1 MVREESSHFR
11 RKWGITMKEKEKKKA
26 EIKISGMS
34 CATCAVTVEKSLSS
48 VEGVKLAR
56 VNLGTETAVVEY
68 VPEKANMKILE
79 EAVRSAGYDVV
90 NEKVTVKIGGM
101 SCASCVRTVENAIN
115 ALDGVLEV
123 DVNLGAEKAYIVFNP
138 KMVGLPE
145 IKDAIESAG
154 YQYLGL
160 EGEEEDA
167 ERKIREKDLKS
178 KLNRVIVGFAI
189 GIPMLL
195 LTYLSIK
202 LPISL
207 PYLMLIISTP
217 VFIYLSY
224 PIFSAGY
231 HALKNKNLSMDVM
244 YSMGI
249 GVAFVASIFGTFGI
263 VLSKDFLFYDTA
275 ILLATFLM
283 MGRYLEARAKG
294 RTSEAIKK
302 LMGLQPKTAI
312 VIKDG
317 KEVEV
322 PIDNVEIGDIVLVK
336 PGERIPVDGEV
347 VEGESYVNESMI
359 TGESIPVLKK
369 PGEKV
374 IGGTVNTNSILKFR
388 ATKVGKETVL
398 AQIIKLVE
406 EAQGSKPQVQRIADK
421 AVTYFIPVVLTI
433 AILSFLVWYVVLGNT
448 LLFALT
454 TLISVLVIAC
464 PCALGLATP
473 TAVTVGI
480 GRGAELGIL
489 IKNGEALEISEK
501 ITTVVF
507 DKTGTLTEGRPDVTD
522 IIAFEEDKNEVL
534 RVAASLEKNSEH
546 PLGKAIVKKAL
557 LKNISLGY
565 VTDFMAISGKGV
577 IGIMEGKDV
586 MVGNRVLFREK
597 GIKYSENA
605 EKAILKLEKEGKTVV
620 MVAIEGKMTGVIAI
634 ADRIKD
640 SAKDAIR
647 ELKKMG
653 VKVAMITGDNRR
665 TAEAVGKSLDIDRV
679 LAEVLPQDKA
689 KEVKKLQ
696 NSGEVVAFVGDGI
709 NDAPAMAQAD
719 VGIALGSGTDIAM
732 ESGDMVLMKDNLRD
746 VVAGIQLSRKVMA
759 KIKQNLF
766 WAFAYNSALIPVAA
780 GLLYPI
786 YGITFKPELA
796 GLAMAMSSVTVV
808 SLSLLLKKY
817 VPPIKRRSR

>member
-1 MVREESSHFR
+1 MEE
-11 RKWGITMKEKEKKKA
+11 EKEKKA

-48 VEGVKLAR
+48 VEGVKIAK
-56 VNLGTETAVVEY
+56 VNLGTETAIVEY
-68 VPEKANMKILE
+68 VPEKTDMKILE
-79 EAVRSAGYDVV
+79 KALRSAGYGVV
-90 NEKVTVKIGGM
+90 NEKITVKIGGM

-115 ALDGVLEV
+115 ALDGVLDV
-123 DVNLGAEKAYIVFNP
+123 NVNLGAEKAYIAFNP

-154 YQYLGL
+154 YQYIGL
-160 EGEEEDA
+160 EGEEGDA
-167 ERKIREKDLKS
+167 EKESREKELKS
-178 KLNRVIVGFAI
+178 KLNRVIVGFAV
-189 GIPMLL
+189 GIPMML
-195 LTYLSIK
+195 LTYISLEI
-202 LPISL
+202 PIPL
-207 PYLMLIISTP
+207 PYLMLILSTP

-312 VIKDG
+312 IIKDE
-317 KEVEV
+317 KEIEV
-322 PIDNVEIGDIVLVK
+322 PIDNVELGDIVLVK
-336 PGERIPVDGEV
+336 PGERMPVDGEV
-347 VEGESYVNESMI
+347 VEGESYVDESMI
-359 TGESIPVLKK
+359 TGEPVPVLKK
-369 PGEKV
+369 SGEKI

-406 EAQGSKPQVQRIADK
+406 EAQGSKPQVQRIADT
-421 AVTYFIPVVLTI
+421 AVAYFIPAVLGI
-433 AILSFLVWYVVLGNT
+433 AILSFGVWYLIIGNT

-464 PCALGLATP
+464 PCALGLAIP

-507 DKTGTLTEGRPDVTD
+507 DKTGTLTEGRPEVTD
-522 IIAFEEDKNEVL
+522 IIAFEGNEDEVL
-534 RVAASLEKNSEH
+534 RVAANLEKNSEH
-546 PLGKAIVKKAL
+546 PLGKAIVKKVSLNNIL
-557 LKNISLGY
+557 LGD
-565 VTDFMAISGKGV
+565 VRDFMAVSGKGV
-577 IGIMEGKDV
+577 IGIMNGKDV
-586 MVGNRVLFREK
+586 LVGNRMLFREK
-597 GIKYSENA
+597 RIKYSENT
-605 EKAILKLEKEGKTVV
+605 EKTILKLEKEGKTVV
-620 MVAIEGKMTGVIAI
+620 MVAIDRKMTGVIAI
-634 ADRIKD
+634 ADRIKE
-640 SAKDAIR
+640 SAKEAIR
-647 ELKKMG
+647 DLKKMG
-653 VKVAMITGDNRR
+653 VKVTMITGDNRR
-665 TAEAVGKSLDIDRV
+665 TAEAVGISLGIDRV

-696 NSGEVVAFVGDGI
+696 SSGEVVAFVGDGI
-709 NDAPAMAQAD
+709 NDAPAVAQAD

-732 ESGDMVLMKDNLRD
+732 ESGDIVLMKDNLKD

-786 YGITFKPELA
+786 YGITFRPELA

-817 VPPIKRRSR
+817 IPPIKRGDGRR